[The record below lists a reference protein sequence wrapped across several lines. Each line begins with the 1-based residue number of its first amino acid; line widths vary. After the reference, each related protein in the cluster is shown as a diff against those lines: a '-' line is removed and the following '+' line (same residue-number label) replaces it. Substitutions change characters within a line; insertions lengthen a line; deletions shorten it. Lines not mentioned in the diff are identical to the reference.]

1 MAYFGTDMADWTISQ
16 RTGEGRPLISRKG
29 PGKHGDETDP
39 YGVMNGPFSE

>member
-16 RTGEGRPLISRKG
+16 RTGEGRPISRKG